1 MTKHKGEHI
10 SRPAGNFFERLAGR
24 MTRIAGSAGAFF
36 TAFAVVAVWGL
47 TGPIFGYSNTWQLI
61 INTGTT
67 IVTFLMVF
75 LIQQSQNKDTVAI
88 QIKLNELIACNEKAS
103 NRLIDVEDLS
113 DEELRLLKEFYVK
126 LSTMSA
132 KNKDIYSTHSLD
144 EADINHTIK
153 NELKKKRQ
161 HEKR

>member
-1 MTKHKGEHI
+1 MAKSIAYH
-10 SRPAGNFFERLAGR
+10 RLQPAGNFFERIAGKI
-24 MTRIAGSAGAFF
+24 TRVAGSAGAFF
-36 TAFAVVAVWGL
+36 TALVVVVVWSA
-47 TGPIFGYSNTWQLI
+47 TGPLFGYSNTWQLI
-61 INTGTT
+61 INTSTT

-113 DEELRLLKEFYVK
+113 DEEIQMLKEFYVK

-132 KNKDIYSTHSLD
+132 KNKDLYSTHSLD
-144 EADINHTIK
+144 EADLIHSAK
-153 NELKKKRQ
+153 SGVKKK
-161 HEKR
+161 EKK

>member
-1 MTKHKGEHI
+1 MTTDHI
-10 SRPAGNFFERLAGR
+10 QHDNRPAGNFFERLAGR
-24 MTRIAGSAGAFF
+24 MTRIAGSAAAFF
-36 TAFAVVAVWGL
+36 TALGVVAVWGI
-47 TGPIFGYSNTWQLI
+47 TGPIFDYSNTWQLI

-75 LIQQSQNKDTVAI
+75 LIQQSQNKDTIAI

-126 LSTMSA
+126 LSRMSA

-144 EADINHTIK
+144 EANVNHTIK
-153 NELKKKRQ
+153 SALKRKAK
-161 HEKR
+161 

>member
-1 MTKHKGEHI
+1 MAKPGTYHRLQP
-10 SRPAGNFFERLAGR
+10 SGNFFERIAGR
-24 MTRIAGSAGAFF
+24 ITRIAGSAGAFF
-36 TAFAVVAVWGL
+36 TALVVVVVWSA
-47 TGPIFGYSNTWQLI
+47 TGPLFGYSDTWQLI
-61 INTGTT
+61 INTSTT

-113 DEELRLLKEFYVK
+113 DEEIRMLKEFYVK

-132 KNKDIYSTHSLD
+132 KNRDLFSTHSLD
-144 EADINHTIK
+144 EAALNHSAK
-153 NELKKKRQ
+153 AAFKKKRGQ
-161 HEKR
+161 

>member
-1 MTKHKGEHI
+1 MATQKMHY
-10 SRPAGNFFERLAGR
+10 STRPAGNFFERLAGK
-24 MTRIAGSAGAFF
+24 MTRIAGSAAAFF
-36 TAFAVVAVWGL
+36 TALAIVAAWGI

-113 DEELRLLKEFYVK
+113 DEEIRLLKDFYVK
-126 LSTMSA
+126 LSRMSA

-144 EADINHTIK
+144 EANLNHTTK
-153 NELKKKRQ
+153 SALKKKVV
-161 HEKR
+161 K